1 MSRSL
6 KITIIGHGFVGK
18 AIDYAFQYNV
28 QKQIIDPKI
37 GVNLSD
43 VTLNS
48 DVTFVCVPT
57 PMHENGQCDISI
69 ISEVIKQIKQR
80 RSGLI
85 VIKSTVPPDKIENL
99 FRGTAISRMVYNPEF
114 LTERNANEDI
124 LNPSMH
130 IFGGDNN
137 ATERLEKIYNEYSIC
152 KPCQVFHVSATDASF
167 IKYGINTF
175 LATKLIWFNELYD
188 TVNDFG
194 GNFGKIA
201 NAVGSD
207 PRIGHSHTRV
217 PGFDNRRGFG
227 GACFPKDVS
236 AFVNFTD
243 HMPILE
249 YVMNKNNNYRL
260 AYEKNDRE
268 VEQNVNYENK
278 KESI

>member
-137 ATERLEKIYNEYSIC
+137 ATERLEKIYDDYSIC

>member
-137 ATERLEKIYNEYSIC
+137 ATERLEKIYDEYSIC

-249 YVMNKNNNYRL
+249 YVMNKNNNYRS

>member
-57 PMHENGQCDISI
+57 PMHENGQCDVSI